1 MDLKISKQVAKES
14 AKEITELKKQ
24 ISSDKEIHISLLK
37 DTLND
42 LREQNK
48 FIKKIIFIL
57 SGIILSLILGI
68 VGLLIYYNEK
78 LMDFVTNSEFIS
90 EVYIDTENESVNN
103 GSINIKGWLN
113 GHKNRLSKNNK
124 TQKQRPKIYL

>member
-24 ISSDKEIHISLLK
+24 IASDKDIHISLLK

-68 VGLLIYYNEK
+68 ICLSIYHNEK
-78 LMDFVTNSEFIS
+78 LMDFVTNSEFVS

-103 GSINIKGWLN
+103 GNINIKE
-113 GHKNRLSKNNK
+113 
-124 TQKQRPKIYL
+124 

>member
-1 MDLKISKQVAKES
+1 MDLKLSKQVAKES
-14 AKEITELKKQ
+14 AKEITELKRQ

-57 SGIILSLILGI
+57 SGIVLSLILGI
-68 VGLLIYYNEK
+68 ISLSIYHNEK

-90 EVYIDTENESVNN
+90 EVYIDTKNESVNN
-103 GSINIKGWLN
+103 GSIKIKE
-113 GHKNRLSKNNK
+113 
-124 TQKQRPKIYL
+124 

>member
-24 ISSDKEIHISLLK
+24 IASDKDIHISLLK

-68 VGLLIYYNEK
+68 ICLSIYHNEK

-90 EVYIDTENESVNN
+90 EVYIDTDNESVNN
-103 GSINIKGWLN
+103 GSIKIKE
-113 GHKNRLSKNNK
+113 
-124 TQKQRPKIYL
+124 

>member
-1 MDLKISKQVAKES
+1 MDLKISKQVAKQS

-24 ISSDKEIHISLLK
+24 IASDKDIHISLLK

-57 SGIILSLILGI
+57 SGIILSLIVGI
-68 VGLLIYYNEK
+68 VGLSIYHNEK

-103 GSINIKGWLN
+103 GSINIKE
-113 GHKNRLSKNNK
+113 
-124 TQKQRPKIYL
+124 

>member
-57 SGIILSLILGI
+57 SGIILLLIMSI
-68 VGLLIYYNEK
+68 VGLSIYHNDK
-78 LMDFVTNSEFIS
+78 LMGFVTNSEFIS
-90 EVYIDTENESVNN
+90 EVYIDTDNENVNN
-103 GSINIKGWLN
+103 GSIKIKE
-113 GHKNRLSKNNK
+113 
-124 TQKQRPKIYL
+124 

>member
-57 SGIILSLILGI
+57 SGIILLLIMSI
-68 VGLLIYYNEK
+68 VGLSIYHNDK
-78 LMDFVTNSEFIS
+78 LMGFVTNSEFIS
-90 EVYIDTENESVNN
+90 EVYIDTNNESVNN
-103 GSINIKGWLN
+103 GSIKIKE
-113 GHKNRLSKNNK
+113 
-124 TQKQRPKIYL
+124 

>member
-57 SGIILSLILGI
+57 SGIILLLIISI
-68 VGLLIYYNEK
+68 VGLSICHNDK

-90 EVYIDTENESVNN
+90 EVYIDTDNESVNN
-103 GSINIKGWLN
+103 GSIKIKE
-113 GHKNRLSKNNK
+113 
-124 TQKQRPKIYL
+124 

>member
-1 MDLKISKQVAKES
+1 MDLKLSKQVAKES
-14 AKEITELKKQ
+14 AKKITELKRQ

-57 SGIILSLILGI
+57 SGIVLSLILGI
-68 VGLLIYYNEK
+68 ISLSIYHNEK

-103 GSINIKGWLN
+103 GSIKIKE
-113 GHKNRLSKNNK
+113 
-124 TQKQRPKIYL
+124 

>member
-24 ISSDKEIHISLLK
+24 ISSNKDIHISLLK

-57 SGIILSLILGI
+57 SGIILLLIMSI
-68 VGLLIYYNEK
+68 VGLSICHNDK

-90 EVYIDTENESVNN
+90 EVYIDTDNEGVNN
-103 GSINIKGWLN
+103 GSIKIKE
-113 GHKNRLSKNNK
+113 
-124 TQKQRPKIYL
+124 

>member
-68 VGLLIYYNEK
+68 ICLSIYHNEK

-90 EVYIDTENESVNN
+90 EVYIDTDNESVNN
-103 GSINIKGWLN
+103 GSIKIKE
-113 GHKNRLSKNNK
+113 
-124 TQKQRPKIYL
+124 

>member
-57 SGIILSLILGI
+57 SGIIL
-68 VGLLIYYNEK
+68 LLIMSIVSLSIYHNDK
-78 LMDFVTNSEFIS
+78 LMDFATNSEFIS
-90 EVYIDTENESVNN
+90 EVYIDTDNESVNN
-103 GSINIKGWLN
+103 GSIKIKE
-113 GHKNRLSKNNK
+113 
-124 TQKQRPKIYL
+124 

>member
-68 VGLLIYYNEK
+68 VSLSIYHNEK
-78 LMDFVTNSEFIS
+78 LMDFITNSEFIS

-103 GSINIKGWLN
+103 GNINIKE
-113 GHKNRLSKNNK
+113 
-124 TQKQRPKIYL
+124 

>member
-57 SGIILSLILGI
+57 SGIILLLIISI
-68 VGLLIYYNEK
+68 VGLSICHNDK

-90 EVYIDTENESVNN
+90 EVYIDTDNENVNN
-103 GSINIKGWLN
+103 GSIKIKE
-113 GHKNRLSKNNK
+113 
-124 TQKQRPKIYL
+124 

>member
-1 MDLKISKQVAKES
+1 MVLKISKQVAKES

-57 SGIILSLILGI
+57 SGIILLLIMSI
-68 VGLLIYYNEK
+68 VGLSIYHNDK
-78 LMDFVTNSEFIS
+78 LMDFATNSEFIS
-90 EVYIDTENESVNN
+90 EVYIDTDNESVNN
-103 GSINIKGWLN
+103 GSIKIKE
-113 GHKNRLSKNNK
+113 
-124 TQKQRPKIYL
+124 

>member
-1 MDLKISKQVAKES
+1 MDLKISKQVAKQS

-24 ISSDKEIHISLLK
+24 IASDKDIHISLLK

-68 VGLLIYYNEK
+68 ICLSIYHNEK
-78 LMDFVTNSEFIS
+78 LMDFVSE
-90 EVYIDTENESVNN
+90 TEFESVIKTIIETDNQSSN
-103 GSINIKGWLN
+103 FGSVNV
-113 GHKNRLSKNNK
+113 NK
-124 TQKQRPKIYL
+124 E

>member
-57 SGIILSLILGI
+57 SGIIL
-68 VGLLIYYNEK
+68 LLIMSIVSLSIYHNDK
-78 LMDFVTNSEFIS
+78 LMDFVTNREFIS
-90 EVYIDTENESVNN
+90 EVYIDTDNESVNN
-103 GSINIKGWLN
+103 GSIKIKE
-113 GHKNRLSKNNK
+113 
-124 TQKQRPKIYL
+124 

>member
-24 ISSDKEIHISLLK
+24 IASDKDIHISLLK

-68 VGLLIYYNEK
+68 ICLSIYHNEK

-103 GSINIKGWLN
+103 GSINIKE
-113 GHKNRLSKNNK
+113 
-124 TQKQRPKIYL
+124 

>member
-57 SGIILSLILGI
+57 SGIILLLIMSI
-68 VGLLIYYNEK
+68 VGLSIYHNDK
-78 LMDFVTNSEFIS
+78 LMDFVTNREFIS
-90 EVYIDTENESVNN
+90 EVYIDTDNESVNN
-103 GSINIKGWLN
+103 GSIKIKE
-113 GHKNRLSKNNK
+113 
-124 TQKQRPKIYL
+124 

>member
-57 SGIILSLILGI
+57 SGIILLLIMSI
-68 VGLLIYYNEK
+68 VGLSIYHNDK

-90 EVYIDTENESVNN
+90 EVYIDTDNESVNS
-103 GSINIKGWLN
+103 GSIKIKE
-113 GHKNRLSKNNK
+113 
-124 TQKQRPKIYL
+124 

>member
-57 SGIILSLILGI
+57 SGIILLLIMSI
-68 VGLLIYYNEK
+68 VGLSIYHNDK
-78 LMDFVTNSEFIS
+78 LMGFVTNSEFIS
-90 EVYIDTENESVNN
+90 EVYIDTDNESVNN
-103 GSINIKGWLN
+103 GSIKIKE
-113 GHKNRLSKNNK
+113 
-124 TQKQRPKIYL
+124 

>member
-1 MDLKISKQVAKES
+1 MDLKISKQVAKET
-14 AKEITELKKQ
+14 AKEITELKRQ
-24 ISSDKEIHISLLK
+24 NSSDKEIHISLLK

-57 SGIILSLILGI
+57 SGIILLLIMSI
-68 VGLLIYYNEK
+68 VGLSIYHNDK

-90 EVYIDTENESVNN
+90 EVYIDTDNEDVNN
-103 GSINIKGWLN
+103 GSIKIKE
-113 GHKNRLSKNNK
+113 
-124 TQKQRPKIYL
+124 

>member
-57 SGIILSLILGI
+57 SGIVLSLILGI
-68 VGLLIYYNEK
+68 VSLSIYHNEK

-103 GSINIKGWLN
+103 GNINIKE
-113 GHKNRLSKNNK
+113 
-124 TQKQRPKIYL
+124 

>member
-57 SGIILSLILGI
+57 SGIILLLIMSN
-68 VGLLIYYNEK
+68 VGLSIYHNDK

-90 EVYIDTENESVNN
+90 EVYIDTDNENVNN
-103 GSINIKGWLN
+103 GSIKIKE
-113 GHKNRLSKNNK
+113 
-124 TQKQRPKIYL
+124 

>member
-57 SGIILSLILGI
+57 SGIILLLIMSI
-68 VGLLIYYNEK
+68 VGLSIYHNDK

-90 EVYIDTENESVNN
+90 EVHIDTDNESVNN
-103 GSINIKGWLN
+103 GSIKIKE
-113 GHKNRLSKNNK
+113 
-124 TQKQRPKIYL
+124 

>member
-68 VGLLIYYNEK
+68 VGLSIYHNEK
-78 LMDFVTNSEFIS
+78 LMDFITNSEFIS

-103 GSINIKGWLN
+103 GNINIKE
-113 GHKNRLSKNNK
+113 
-124 TQKQRPKIYL
+124 

>member
-1 MDLKISKQVAKES
+1 MDLKLSKQVAKES
-14 AKEITELKKQ
+14 AKEITELKRQ

-57 SGIILSLILGI
+57 SGIVLSLILGI
-68 VGLLIYYNEK
+68 INLSIYHNEK

-103 GSINIKGWLN
+103 GSIKIKE
-113 GHKNRLSKNNK
+113 
-124 TQKQRPKIYL
+124 

>member
-42 LREQNK
+42 LRGQNK

-57 SGIILSLILGI
+57 SGIVLSLILRI
-68 VGLLIYYNEK
+68 VGLSIYHNEK

-90 EVYIDTENESVNN
+90 EVYIDTEDESVNN
-103 GSINIKGWLN
+103 GNINIKE
-113 GHKNRLSKNNK
+113 
-124 TQKQRPKIYL
+124 

>member
-24 ISSDKEIHISLLK
+24 IASDKDIHISLLK
-37 DTLND
+37 DTLSD

-68 VGLLIYYNEK
+68 ICLSIYHNEK
-78 LMDFVTNSEFIS
+78 LMDFVTNSEFENVI
-90 EVYIDTENESVNN
+90 ETIIETDNESSNF
-103 GSINIKGWLN
+103 GSINV
-113 GHKNRLSKNNK
+113 NRK
-124 TQKQRPKIYL
+124 

>member
-57 SGIILSLILGI
+57 SGIILLLIMSI
-68 VGLLIYYNEK
+68 VGLSIYHNDK
-78 LMDFVTNSEFIS
+78 LMDFATNSEFIS
-90 EVYIDTENESVNN
+90 EVYIDTDNESVNN
-103 GSINIKGWLN
+103 GSIKIKE
-113 GHKNRLSKNNK
+113 
-124 TQKQRPKIYL
+124 

>member
-24 ISSDKEIHISLLK
+24 ISSDKEIRISLLK

-48 FIKKIIFIL
+48 FIIKIIFIL
-57 SGIILSLILGI
+57 SGIILLLIMSI
-68 VGLLIYYNEK
+68 VGLSIYHNDK
-78 LMDFVTNSEFIS
+78 LMDFATNSEFIS
-90 EVYIDTENESVNN
+90 EVYIDTDNESVNN
-103 GSINIKGWLN
+103 GSIKIKE
-113 GHKNRLSKNNK
+113 
-124 TQKQRPKIYL
+124 

>member
-14 AKEITELKKQ
+14 AKEITELKRQ

-57 SGIILSLILGI
+57 SGIILLLIMSI
-68 VGLLIYYNEK
+68 VGLSIYHNDK
-78 LMDFVTNSEFIS
+78 LMGFVTNSEFIS
-90 EVYIDTENESVNN
+90 EVYIDTDNKSVNN
-103 GSINIKGWLN
+103 GSIKIKE
-113 GHKNRLSKNNK
+113 
-124 TQKQRPKIYL
+124 

>member
-57 SGIILSLILGI
+57 SGIILLLIMSI
-68 VGLLIYYNEK
+68 VGLSIYHNDK
-78 LMDFVTNSEFIS
+78 LMDFVTNREFIS
-90 EVYIDTENESVNN
+90 EVYIDTDNEGVNN
-103 GSINIKGWLN
+103 GSIKIKE
-113 GHKNRLSKNNK
+113 
-124 TQKQRPKIYL
+124 

>member
-14 AKEITELKKQ
+14 AKEITELKRQ

-57 SGIILSLILGI
+57 SGIILLLIMSI
-68 VGLLIYYNEK
+68 VGLSICHNDK

-90 EVYIDTENESVNN
+90 EVYIDTDNEDVNN
-103 GSINIKGWLN
+103 GSIKIKE
-113 GHKNRLSKNNK
+113 
-124 TQKQRPKIYL
+124 